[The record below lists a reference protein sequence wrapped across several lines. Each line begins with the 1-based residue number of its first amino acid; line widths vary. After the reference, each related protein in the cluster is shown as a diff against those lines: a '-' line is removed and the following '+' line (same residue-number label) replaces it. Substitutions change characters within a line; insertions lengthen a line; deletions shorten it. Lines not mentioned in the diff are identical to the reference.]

1 MHNLPILGTAQVSHM
16 FSIPVRR
23 LTAFADLQI
32 VDHHDQRPG
41 TGTTRRYS
49 IANLMMTKLAWNLQ
63 RLGVAPKKLSFK
75 AELLNIGIKRY
86 LDETKSSSR
95 YMSLYVTSDLAVK
108 VSWHTS
114 TTFTYP
120 TSILMDL
127 KMLHDDVMD
136 ALNKQS
142 EYLCQMK

>member
-1 MHNLPILGTAQVSHM
+1 MHSLPILGTAQVSQM

-23 LTAFADLQI
+23 LTALADLQSGE
-32 VDHHDQRPG
+32 HHDQRPG

-63 RLGVAPKKLSFK
+63 ALGVAPKKLSRK
-75 AELLNIGIKRY
+75 AELLNHGIVRF
-86 LDETKSSSR
+86 LDEPNPSR
-95 YMSLYVTSDLAVK
+95 YMSLWVDSDAEIK

-120 TSILMDL
+120 TSILIDL

-136 ALNKQS
+136 ALTKQS
-142 EYLCQMK
+142 DILCQMK